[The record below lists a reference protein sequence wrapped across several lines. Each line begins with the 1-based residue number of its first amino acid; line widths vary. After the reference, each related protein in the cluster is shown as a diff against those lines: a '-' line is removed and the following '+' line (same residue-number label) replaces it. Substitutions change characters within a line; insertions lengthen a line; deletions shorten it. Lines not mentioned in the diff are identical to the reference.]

1 MLGGDASAR
10 RNVTGSTDPV
20 LAPLCGGFD
29 MLHSFP
35 AIGYDPRA
43 SFRMRCWR
51 IDRPMHIFMD
61 ELIIHI
67 RTIGRQACPA
77 PVFSLSLK
85 SYEPTPTVKT
95 AKPSKVG
102 ENAPEG
108 ALDEAERYRAPA
120 LDKGLDI
127 LELLSEQKDGLT
139 RAEIMKALGRNASE
153 IYRMLER
160 LVARQYV
167 VRSAGGDRYSLSL
180 KLFALAHRHPPINR
194 FIAAALPV
202 MQAFAEQA
210 EQSCHLTVYDR
221 GNLLVIAQV
230 DGPGT
235 WGLSIRLGS
244 RVGLI
249 DTASGQVM
257 LAFQNELERERMLA
271 EHTKVKGEIALGGAA
286 LASTFAAIRER
297 GHLRKDSAQTFGV
310 TDVTFPILG
319 PSGHAVAA
327 LTTPY
332 MRRIDEYI
340 APSLDDVTTMLDAAA
355 HKLSMHERPST

>member
-1 MLGGDASAR
+1 MK
-10 RNVTGSTDPV
+10 P
-20 LAPLCGGFD
+20 
-29 MLHSFP
+29 
-35 AIGYDPRA
+35 
-43 SFRMRCWR
+43 
-51 IDRPMHIFMD
+51 
-61 ELIIHI
+61 
-67 RTIGRQACPA
+67 
-77 PVFSLSLK
+77 
-85 SYEPTPTVKT
+85 
-95 AKPSKVG
+95 AKPSPA
-102 ENAPEG
+102 NDTAPEG
-108 ALDEAERYRAPA
+108 QIDEAERYRAPA

-160 LVARQYV
+160 LVARQYA

-180 KLFALAHRHPPINR
+180 KLFALAHRHPPMNR
-194 FIAAALPV
+194 FISEALPV
-202 MQAFAEQA
+202 MQSFAEEA

-244 RVGLI
+244 HVGLI

-257 LAFQNELERERMLA
+257 LAFQSEVERARMLA

-286 LASTFAAIRER
+286 LTTTFASIRTE

-319 PSGHAVAA
+319 PSGHAIAV

-332 MRRIDEYI
+332 MRRIDEYV
-340 APSLDDVTTMLDAAA
+340 APSLEQVSTLLAAA
-355 HKLSMHERPST
+355 ARALSMHEVN

>member
-1 MLGGDASAR
+1 MK
-10 RNVTGSTDPV
+10 P
-20 LAPLCGGFD
+20 
-29 MLHSFP
+29 
-35 AIGYDPRA
+35 
-43 SFRMRCWR
+43 
-51 IDRPMHIFMD
+51 
-61 ELIIHI
+61 
-67 RTIGRQACPA
+67 
-77 PVFSLSLK
+77 
-85 SYEPTPTVKT
+85 
-95 AKPSKVG
+95 AKPSTANEVHPD
-102 ENAPEG
+102 ATT
-108 ALDEAERYRAPA
+108 DEAERYRAPA

-127 LELLSEQKDGLT
+127 LELLSEQKEGLT

-167 VRSAGGDRYSLSL
+167 MRSAAGDRYSLSL
-180 KLFALAHRHPPINR
+180 KLFALAHRHPPMNR
-194 FIAAALPV
+194 FIAEALPV
-202 MQAFAEQA
+202 MQAFAETA

-257 LAFQNELERERMLA
+257 LAFQSAAERDRMLA
-271 EHTKVKGEIALGGAA
+271 EHTKVKGEISLAGTA
-286 LASTFAAIRER
+286 LASSFAMIREQ

-310 TDVTFPILG
+310 TDITFPILG
-319 PSGHAVAA
+319 PSGHAIAS

-332 MRRIDEYI
+332 MRRIDEYV
-340 APSLDDVTTMLDAAA
+340 APSLDDVTTMLGTAA
-355 HKLSMHERPST
+355 HKLSMHETR